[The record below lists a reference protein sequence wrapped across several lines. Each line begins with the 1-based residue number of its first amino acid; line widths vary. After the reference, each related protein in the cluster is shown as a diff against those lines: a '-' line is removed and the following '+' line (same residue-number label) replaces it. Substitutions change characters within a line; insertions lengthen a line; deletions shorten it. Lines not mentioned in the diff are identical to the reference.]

1 MDYPISE
8 TLVASRQATAKTL
21 QILIVEDSQD
31 DFALINYELS
41 RLSQP
46 FSTIRVECREDL
58 IKALKEQ
65 HWDVVISDHNLPQLN
80 SAAVLQVLR
89 QFAPHTPLILVT
101 GSQAENSVLHLA
113 LEGADDYIFKHHLAR
128 LVPSINR
135 TLRVQQAQ
143 AQQLKAQRALHTSL
157 QQLQTLVA
165 AAPLGI
171 IACDAEGN
179 ITLWNETASKILG
192 YKAEEMLGQ
201 ATAKM
206 PLNDPRL
213 LLISRLEVL
222 YRDLQE
228 GVPNTKL
235 AALVERQDGAL
246 LDIEIHAALLT
257 DSEHDSAKPPQAQ
270 GMVVIVNDLTD
281 LHATQLARRESEA
294 RFSAVSGNLPGA
306 VFQLLY
312 NTQAKSVVLTSL
324 TDGAQ
329 QLFERPATHFIQQPP
344 LFLSLLPEEDKNSL
358 LYELNQ
364 CTHQQELVRWEGRV
378 TLPHDLVTTSEES
391 ERYRWIYIAAS
402 PRKLSAE
409 YTQWDGIMIDLSQ
422 QKEMELKL
430 RRSEEELRALA
441 ANVEKAKEEE
451 RAYVARE
458 VHDDIGGTLSK
469 LKADVALLRKAVGND
484 PAVIARLIDMDQLL
498 DHTVE
503 GTRRIARALRP
514 GILDYG
520 VIPALEW
527 QAGDFSERT
536 GIKTKFT
543 SNQEEVSLDAEQS
556 TALFRIVQESLTNI
570 LKYAEATEV
579 FIEVF
584 VEPADINIEVRDN
597 GRGMAADA
605 VEKQQSFG
613 IRGMRER
620 ALALGG
626 WVDINSAPNAGTT
639 VMLSIPLQRRI
650 ERRKRPRLDKPQD

>member
-1 MDYPISE
+1 MYFPHADAPVNNTIAHE
-8 TLVASRQATAKTL
+8 RTL

-58 IKALKEQ
+58 INALKTQ
-65 HWDVVISDHNLPQLN
+65 HWDVVISDHHLPQLN
-80 SAAVLQVLR
+80 SAAVLQILR
-89 QFAPHTPLILVT
+89 QFAPEVPLILVT
-101 GSQAENSVLHLA
+101 GEQAENLVLNLA

-143 AQQLKAQRALHTSL
+143 AQQFKAQRALHTSL
-157 QQLQTLVA
+157 QQLQALVA

-171 IACDAEGN
+171 IGCDAQGN

-192 YKAEEMLGQ
+192 YQAEEMLGQ
-201 ATAKM
+201 ATAQI

-228 GVPNTKL
+228 GLPNTKL
-235 AALVERQDGAL
+235 TALVERQDGAL
-246 LDIEIHAALLT
+246 LNIEIHAALLT
-257 DSEHDSAKPPQAQ
+257 DSDHDSTQPPQAQ

-306 VFQLLY
+306 VFQMLY
-312 NTQAKSVVLTSL
+312 NTQAKSVALTSL

-329 QLFERPATHFIQQPP
+329 QLFERPAAHFIQQPP

-484 PAVIARLIDMDQLL
+484 PAVVARLIDMDQLL

-536 GIKTKFT
+536 GIKTHFA

-650 ERRKRPRLDKPQD
+650 ERRKRPRLDAPQE